1 MARMDSSKG
10 RPPQLV
16 AGSSSEQLH
25 RLCKH
30 ILGPG
35 VPDGLLDYRFR
46 SALKVMSTAPAAAA
60 VDDVKMDEFVIAE
73 QIKKYLVSVCR
84 KYQSNFRKDPN
95 SCIMLNK
102 VAFLFAVHMYYN
114 YYNVKIV
121 HPAPAPRFTPFWLS

>member
-60 VDDVKMDEFVIAE
+60 VDDVRCRPANLE
-73 QIKKYLVSVCR
+73 QEPQTYPHLHLITVAVDYVRCR
-84 KYQSNFRKDPN
+84 LA
-95 SCIMLNK
+95 MG
-102 VAFLFAVHMYYN
+102 
-114 YYNVKIV
+114 
-121 HPAPAPRFTPFWLS
+121 